1 MQKSRFPW
9 SSWRALFVLTVLWGA
24 LIFWVAPHPPM
35 VDLAQHAGQVA
46 LLRDMLLGQS
56 PWSELFRINPFTPYV
71 LGYGLALPLSMVMPV
86 AAALKL
92 LLSLGYVVFVFMCIK
107 LRREFNAD
115 PRLDWLFLLGF
126 FGFAYKWGFFTFL
139 IAAPLGLWF
148 ILLSVRF
155 ARQPSLRRGAGI
167 VAVGLAMLASH
178 GLIFVFAW
186 GVGGLLVLAAALRRG
201 FKPLLTALLPYVL
214 LFVACAVYFL
224 ISRHFNAGLE
234 GGLEHGLKWRLG
246 LLRRHV
252 LSFAV
257 GGNGQANSLRTFFPV
272 FVLMAAAPWMM
283 GLRIDWRRVSNWMPF
298 LGVVLILALVPH
310 FAFNTAFL
318 YERFALFLLPAYAWM
333 FSRPTAPAGEPAPAS
348 RLGTLG
354 MAMMAG
360 ACWAVLG
367 QHTVWSWNFRQ
378 ETRDFSEILS
388 VVEPRQRALTL
399 VFEPNSQA
407 AKNDIAYIHFPA
419 WYQAEKQGL
428 IDFNFAWFPPQV
440 VRFRPDRLPTV
451 TPGFDWKPEDF
462 KWRKHR
468 GDDYRYFFVR
478 RDGPLPTDFF
488 AGAPCPPVALMTREH
503 WTVFERRACGEPPG
517 KATIAS
523 P

>member
-1 MQKSRFPW
+1 MQKSRSPW
-9 SSWRALFVLTVLWGA
+9 RVLFVLTVLWGA

-92 LLSLGYVVFVFMCIK
+92 LLSLGYIIFVFMCIK

-148 ILLSVRF
+148 ILLSVRY

-186 GVGGLLVLAAALRRG
+186 GVGGLLVAAATLRRG
-201 FKPLLTALLPYVL
+201 FKPLLAALLPYVL

-224 ISRHFNAGLE
+224 ISRHVNAGFE
-234 GGLEHGLKWRLG
+234 NGLEQGLKWRLG
-246 LLRRHV
+246 WQRRHV
-252 LSFAV
+252 LPFAV
-257 GGNGQANSLRTFFPV
+257 GGSGQKNTLFTFFPV
-272 FVLMAAAPWMM
+272 FVLMAAAPWLM
-283 GLRIDWRRVSNWMPF
+283 GLRIDWRRLLNWMPF

-310 FAFNTAFL
+310 FAFSTTFL
-318 YERFALFLLPAYAWM
+318 YERFALFLMPAYAWM
-333 FSRPTAPAGEPAPAS
+333 FSRPAVTPAGGTMPGS
-348 RLGTLG
+348 RLATLG
-354 MAMMAG
+354 LVLMAG
-360 ACWAVLG
+360 ASWAVLG
-367 QHTVWSWNFRQ
+367 QHTAWAWRFGQ
-378 ETRDFSEILS
+378 ESRGFVEILS
-388 VVEPRQRALTL
+388 MVEPRQRALTL
-399 VFEPNSQA
+399 VFDSNSQA
-407 AKNDIAYIHFPA
+407 ARSDFVYIHYPA

-440 VRFRPDRLPTV
+440 VRFRLDRLPPV
-451 TPGFDWKPEDF
+451 MSGFDWEPKGFEW
-462 KWRKHR
+462 KKHR
-468 GDDYRYFFVR
+468 GQDYRYFFVR
-478 RDGPLPTDFF
+478 REGPLPQDFF
-488 AGAPCPPVALMTREH
+488 AGADCPPVAVVTREH
-503 WTVFERRACGEPPG
+503 WTVFERRPCLELPG

>member
-1 MQKSRFPW
+1 MHKSRF
-9 SSWRALFVLTVLWGA
+9 SWRVLFVLTVVWGA

-56 PWSELFRINPFTPYV
+56 AWSELFRINPFTPYV

-92 LLSLGYVVFVFMCIK
+92 LLSLGYICFVLMCIM

-148 ILLSVRF
+148 ILLSVRY
-155 ARQPSLRRGAGI
+155 ARQPSLRRSVGI

-186 GVGGLLVLAAALRRG
+186 GVGGLLVVATTLRSR
-201 FKPLLTALLPYVL
+201 FNSQFAALLPYGL
-214 LFVACAVYFL
+214 LILACAGYFL
-224 ISRHFNAGLE
+224 ISRHVNAGFE
-234 GGLEHGLKWRLG
+234 SGLEPGLKWRLG
-246 LLRRHV
+246 LMRGYV
-252 LSFAV
+252 LPYAV
-257 GGNGQANSLRTFFPV
+257 GGSGQRNTLFTFFPV

-283 GLRIDWRRVSNWMPF
+283 GLRIDSRRLPNLMPF

-310 FAFNTAFL
+310 FALSTSFL
-318 YERFALFLLPAYAWM
+318 YERFALFLMPAYAWM
-333 FSRPTAPAGEPAPAS
+333 FNRAAVTSAGGPPPGS
-348 RLGTLG
+348 RLATLG
-354 MAMMAG
+354 MVLIAG
-360 ACWAVLG
+360 ASWAVLG
-367 QHTVWSWNFRQ
+367 QHTAWAWRFGQ
-378 ETRDFSEILS
+378 ESRGFVEILS
-388 VVEPRQRALTL
+388 TIEPRQRALTV
-399 VFEPNSQA
+399 VFDTNSSA
-407 AKNDIAYIHFPA
+407 ANNDFVYLHYPA

-440 VRFRPDRLPTV
+440 VRFRLDRLPPV
-451 TPGFDWKPEDF
+451 MPGFDWEPRGFEWK
-462 KWRKHR
+462 KHR

-478 RDGPLPTDFF
+478 RDGPMPADFF
-488 AGAPCPPVALMTREH
+488 AGAQCPPVALMTRER
-503 WTVFERRACGEPPG
+503 WTVFERRACP
-517 KATIAS
+517 
-523 P
+523 